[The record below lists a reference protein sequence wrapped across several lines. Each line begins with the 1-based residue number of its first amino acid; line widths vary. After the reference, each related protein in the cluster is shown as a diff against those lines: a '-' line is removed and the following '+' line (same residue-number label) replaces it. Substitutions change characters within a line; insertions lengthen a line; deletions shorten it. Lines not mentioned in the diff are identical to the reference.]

1 MHAVTEITALL
12 INYHIISRRYSDVKY
27 IDIQIVFAITIG
39 RSYYIMKKHLLK
51 MIASE
56 RIQILI
62 ANALCDAK
70 QDRDDLADY
79 HAHLAKKIAMRL
91 RLRLPYIYRQL
102 YCKKC
107 KRFIVPGKNSR
118 IRIGRSRR
126 RSIRITC
133 LKCGHTYHKILGNRM
148 K

>member
-1 MHAVTEITALL
+1 M
-12 INYHIISRRYSDVKY
+12 
-27 IDIQIVFAITIG
+27 IG
-39 RSYYIMKKHLLK
+39 
-51 MIASE
+51 AE

-62 ANALCDAK
+62 ANALSEAK
-70 QDRDDLADY
+70 ENRDELANY
-79 HAHLAKKIAMRL
+79 HAHIAKKIAMRL
-91 RLRLPYIYRQL
+91 RLRLPYTYRQL

-118 IRIGRSRR
+118 FRIGRSRI

-133 LKCGHTYHKILGNRM
+133 LHCGYTYHKILETKM